1 MVIGIQITAQFQ
13 VHPAIPDIPL
23 AEMFIPV
30 TLALIVIAMAVM
42 STVVENIIIVAD
54 IATPLSVLADYTAKV
69 LAAEETGETAM
80 EDQSLAEEARLA
92 EVREAVM
99 LQAQHILGVAGA
111 LIMHVQ
117 ELLIQEAKQEQE
129 AVILEEIL
137 AVEAINVRE
146 VRVVQE
152 YAP

>member
-1 MVIGIQITAQFQ
+1 MVIGIQITVQFQ

-30 TLALIVIAMAVM
+30 RLARTVLAIAVM
-42 STVVENIIIVAD
+42 STVVENIIIAVD
-54 IATPLSVLADYTAKV
+54 IATPLSVLVDYTAKV
-69 LAAEETGETAM
+69 LAEMGEMAM

-117 ELLIQEAKQEQE
+117 ELLIQHHRQEQE

-146 VRVVQE
+146 VQVVQE
-152 YAP
+152 YAQ

>member
-23 AEMFIPV
+23 AEMFIPAR
-30 TLALIVIAMAVM
+30 LARTVLAIAVM
-42 STVVENIIIVAD
+42 STVVENIIIAVD
-54 IATPLSVLADYTAKV
+54 IATPLSVLVDYTAKV
-69 LAAEETGETAM
+69 LAETGEMA
-80 EDQSLAEEARLA
+80 EKKNLRLAEEARLA

-117 ELLIQEAKQEQE
+117 ELLIQQTKQEQE

-146 VRVVQE
+146 VQVVQE
-152 YAP
+152 YAQ